1 MKLWRGILQA
11 INRRFTREAG
21 SSTIELAIVLPVL
34 VLLFAG
40 ATELGRLFYTY
51 TTLAKATKVGARY
64 LSTSFDA
71 TSTDATKVAAAKLA
85 AQSLVVCGYTSCSGN
100 QPDGTPKVPVVNGLS
115 MSNPAT
121 NVAVTIG
128 PPVTEGSVQVTYV
141 TVKIQSYTYQ
151 PGPFN
156 LAAWT
161 GNANSKFYFGLTPA
175 TTMRYMLG

>member
-1 MKLWRGILQA
+1 MRVWMHVRQMVSRLF
-11 INRRFTREAG
+11 RREDG
-21 SSTIELAIVLPVL
+21 SSTIELAVVLPIL

-64 LSTSFDA
+64 LSTSLDA
-71 TSTDATKVAAAKLA
+71 TSSNATTQSNAFARAK
-85 AQSLVVCGYTSCSGN
+85 SLVVCGVPNLDCTG
-100 QPDGTPKVPVVNGLS
+100 QTPILNGLT
-115 MSNPAT
+115 PGT
-121 NVAVTIG
+121 NVKVTFFTQ
-128 PPVTEGSVQVTYV
+128 TEGSVTVQYV
-141 TVKIQSYTYQ
+141 TVAIQSYAYQ

-161 GNANSKFYFGLTPA
+161 GNANGKFYFPLTPS